1 VDPSDERLGVVL
13 AAAGSSH
20 APANAA
26 VAAVTTRWA
35 SRVSWAGVTAAF
47 AAAAD
52 PCIGDAVRSLRSG
65 GASRV
70 AVGSWFLAPGL
81 LPDRIVNGALEA
93 DPDALIAE
101 PLGAAPE
108 VVDVVLDRYAEAAES
123 DGPRLR
129 YA

>member
-1 VDPSDERLGVVL
+1 
-13 AAAGSSH
+13 
-20 APANAA
+20 
-26 VAAVTTRWA
+26 
-35 SRVSWAGVTAAF
+35 
-47 AAAAD
+47 
-52 PCIGDAVRSLRSG
+52 
-65 GASRV
+65 
-70 AVGSWFLAPGL
+70 VGSWFLAPGL